1 MTLDAVR
8 TIQTPTLLVYGRD
21 SHFISS
27 YDFLHTALPNC
38 KPVLLPGGEHFGP
51 LEQPELLTEH
61 ILRFLKCAAPVSSHT
76 PVSFEEEHAMGAA
89 L

>member
-1 MTLDAVR
+1 
-8 TIQTPTLLVYGRD
+8 
-21 SHFISS
+21 
-27 YDFLHTALPNC
+27 
-38 KPVLLPGGEHFGP
+38 LPGGEHFGP

-61 ILRFLKCAAPVSSHT
+61 ILRFLKCAAPVSSHP